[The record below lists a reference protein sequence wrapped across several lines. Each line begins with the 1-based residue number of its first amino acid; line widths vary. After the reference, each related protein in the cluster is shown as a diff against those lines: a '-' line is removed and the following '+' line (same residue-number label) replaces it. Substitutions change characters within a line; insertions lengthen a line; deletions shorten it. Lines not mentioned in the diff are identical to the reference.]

1 VLPETVFE
9 SERSLLL
16 VPTGCLGGPGHTDPS
31 ETLACG
37 AAYSPSSPTV
47 SLVALG
53 MSRIA
58 DPNRVN
64 FQVVHAV
71 PALLEADFRIK
82 PAEKPEWVMAPSL
95 SFGAVGP
102 KPPFDTLQAS
112 AYGPILQADLITYLP
127 SSVNPTSKT
136 PMSEAFA
143 QSPFTVNEF
152 KDGVSLVLVAVGS
165 APGLPS
171 GAFWHKLT
179 YAMVRASP

>member
-1 VLPETVFE
+1 V
-9 SERSLLL
+9 
-16 VPTGCLGGPGHTDPS
+16 

-37 AAYSPSSPTV
+37 AGYSPSSPTV

-64 FQVVHAV
+64 LQVAHAV
-71 PALLEADFRIK
+71 MALPEVDFRIK
-82 PAEKPEWVMAPSL
+82 PEEKPEWGLAPALSL
-95 SFGAVGP
+95 GAVGP
-102 KPPFDTLQAS
+102 KPPFDSLQAS
-112 AYGPILQADLITYLP
+112 AYGDILQAQLITYQP
-127 SSVNPTSKT
+127 SSVNPSSKT
-136 PMSEAFA
+136 VMSEVFS
-143 QSPFTVNEF
+143 QSPVPLKDF

-165 APGLPS
+165 APGLPA